1 MNIKKKAYLCR
12 KIDTDMNKN
21 EKKNRTHVTININT
35 LVGNMIVVTSENE
48 ASEVIEKRF
57 KEILLNVLKSAQSL

>member
-35 LVGNMIVVTSENE
+35 LVGNMIVVTGENE